1 MDVTKALLSLQCAA
15 AARVAGNTKGFVAKG
30 PREHSEPE
38 PDQPGLPGLRSK
50 RRCLL
55 PQLTGTHPA
64 CPART
69 LVSLQACLS
78 SAEPRLSP
86 RPGEHEIVEP
96 GPLSA
101 SLGTWLTTTAAF
113 PGRTDHSLCPV
124 VLCPSPHQNQS
135 ACPSFPFL
143 LRRKAFSSLILSHSQ
158 VLWPRGP
165 PLPLSLPDKSP
176 SE

>member
-38 PDQPGLPGLRSK
+38 PDQPGLPGPRSK

-78 SAEPRLSP
+78 SAEPRLSL

-96 GPLSA
+96 GPFSRDLADHDSCFSWQNRPFPLS
-101 SLGTWLTTTAAF
+101 S
-113 PGRTDHSLCPV
+113 C
-124 VLCPSPHQNQS
+124 
-135 ACPSFPFL
+135 
-143 LRRKAFSSLILSHSQ
+143 
-158 VLWPRGP
+158 
-165 PLPLSLPDKSP
+165 PLPLPPPKPVCLSFLPLSPQKKSLFLFD
-176 SE
+176 SEPLTGLMATGTPTAFVPT